1 MTSPFSSLGAP
12 ASGMR
17 VYQTWIDALS
27 DNVANIST
35 VNPAGEP
42 AFQERYV
49 VAQASGGGMRPS
61 ASARGVSSGAEI
73 GDGAFVSGVE
83 FGDAEGRMVYQPDHP
98 YADADGMVRMPDI
111 DMSTQMTNL
120 IIAQR
125 AYSANVTVFERS
137 RDTYL
142 RALEIGK

>member
-1 MTSPFSSLGAP
+1 MSGPFSSLGAP

-17 VYQTWIDALS
+17 VYQTWIDAVS
-27 DNVANIST
+27 DNIANIST
-35 VNPAGEP
+35 VNPSDEG
-42 AFQERYV
+42 AFQERFV
-49 VAQASGGGMRPS
+49 IAQASGGGAAIG
-61 ASARGVSSGAEI
+61 ASTGGAEQI
-73 GDGAFVSGVE
+73 GDGAFVKGAA
-83 FGDAEGRMVYQPDHP
+83 FGSAEGRLVYNPDHP

-125 AYSANVTVFERS
+125 AYQANVTVFERA
-137 RDTYL
+137 RDSYL